1 MDVIEALPGQG
12 VQLGG
17 PWVDLQAHAYVRPHA
32 HPALV
37 RGLGPAGGHVVR
49 AANRAAQKRVKE
61 GQPVRLGVE
70 LGDQEG
76 LPVEV

>member
-1 MDVIEALPGQG
+1 MAAMDVIEALPGQG

-17 PWVDLQAHAYVRPHA
+17 SWIDLQADAHAACVRD
-32 HPALV
+32 LS
-37 RGLGPAGGHVVR
+37 PAGGHVVR